1 MLIFRK
7 KHQVLSRLQD
17 SIPLSAET
25 VIIEIEISYDNRY
38 FIHLP
43 KSHILESLNFK
54 PKAAFA
60 GICRKTIAG
69 T

>member
-25 VIIEIEISYDNRY
+25 VIIEIEISYDRY

>member
-25 VIIEIEISYDNRY
+25 VIIEIEISYDRY
-38 FIHLP
+38 FIHLT

-60 GICRKTIAG
+60 GICRKAIAG